1 MFYFVED
8 IIETSNR
15 GKYTQIDDIK
25 KIFEHL
31 AIQIIAIRQFKN
43 KYVIKETIFYKIL
56 LGQYFLLVHIF
67 LEYQYI
73 MAIASPQIS
82 VFTEFIW
89 CETTTHATHIQIH
102 IFQQKRL
109 YTNHQSQK
117 RDNSPLN
124 VYIAFGISS
133 KLLRK

>member
-25 KIFEHL
+25 KIFGHL

-56 LGQYFLLVHIF
+56 LG
-67 LEYQYI
+67 
-73 MAIASPQIS
+73 
-82 VFTEFIW
+82 
-89 CETTTHATHIQIH
+89 
-102 IFQQKRL
+102 
-109 YTNHQSQK
+109 
-117 RDNSPLN
+117 
-124 VYIAFGISS
+124 
-133 KLLRK
+133 